1 MKKLILLLLI
11 GLQAKAQFLVNSFW
25 YAPPIV
31 SGAVLILN
39 TKDPLSYGGSGT
51 TWSDVSGSGNHFTI
65 GSNTNIPYDNSGF
78 FNFNSTPSSQSTA
91 NAIGSATV
99 PVQRSGSFSV
109 NIVIRRNSTT
119 HPFGNSEQLFTN
131 TGNADGFRI
140 GFTSSGQLYYLIGG
154 GGGAGWQ
161 DGSLGGSG
169 IGDSQFHLLTIVFDR
184 AAELGSYKVY
194 GYKDG
199 VATGNATITA
209 GASGNTQFQSTG
221 AYIGYN
227 YCCAV
232 LRGHLAYV
240 SAYNKALTQSEVT
253 QNYSSLKPIFGIP

>member
-131 TGNADGFRI
+131 TGNAGCRV
-140 GFTSSGQLYYLIGG
+140 
-154 GGGAGWQ
+154 AGRQ
-161 DGSLGGSG
+161 LGGE
-169 IGDSQFHLLTIVFDR
+169 R
-184 AAELGSYKVY
+184 Y
-194 GYKDG
+194 
-199 VATGNATITA
+199 
-209 GASGNTQFQSTG
+209 
-221 AYIGYN
+221 
-227 YCCAV
+227 
-232 LRGHLAYV
+232 RR
-240 SAYNKALTQSEVT
+240 
-253 QNYSSLKPIFGIP
+253 